1 MDMKAVQNCLGMTSE
16 QYCQHQFREYCAFVE
31 TIAEGWEKVRTQIL
45 YSPVFRG
52 FWNNEWARRNREDFL
67 PFAADMDLEVNLAE
81 YDFIHSH
88 ERLMHDDEF
97 MERYNNVLRII

>member
-1 MDMKAVQNCLGMTSE
+1 MEMKAVQNCLGMTDE
-16 QYCQHQFREYCAFVE
+16 QYCWHQFNEYCAFVE
-31 TIAEGWEKVRTQIL
+31 KLTGGWGMIRAQLL

-67 PFAADMDLEVNLAE
+67 PFAEGLELETNLSE

-88 ERLMHDDEF
+88 VRLMNDEEF
-97 MERYNNVLRII
+97 MDRYNNILKII